1 MVDAMP
7 PQRRRFAV
15 LFVTVFIDQVGFGIL
30 IPFLPLYARMF
41 GASGFEAGL
50 LLAVY
55 SAAQTLVS
63 TWWGRLSD
71 RIGRRPVMV
80 AGAAGACVGFVIL
93 GLAPTLAVVFAGR
106 ALLGS
111 VGVGMAT
118 AQAWVA
124 DTTPPE
130 DRGRVLGMLGAIGGL
145 GFVLGPAI
153 GAVGIL
159 LGGMRLPFFVSAA
172 FAGSNAILAATLLPR
187 AAPVAVQGAARARG
201 GWRLIA
207 PCLVVGF
214 VLTYAFSNM
223 EATFAMFTGAELG
236 LGAAA
241 NSWLFGALGVIAA
254 LTQAVVVGPLARR
267 FDEPRRIALGLV
279 ILAAGAAILPQ
290 ATSVAILLAPVSAM
304 AIGFAIVA
312 PSLTA
317 WVSRRAPSERQG
329 ELLGLAQSA
338 SALARVAGPGIGGL
352 LFDHVGHASPFR
364 IAALVIG
371 GAAVTAFATRSA

>member
-1 MVDAMP
+1 MVNAMP
-7 PQRRRFAV
+7 PQRHRLAV
-15 LFVTVFIDQVGFGIL
+15 LFVTVFMDQVGFGIL
-30 IPFLPLYARMF
+30 IPFLPLYAKTF

-55 SAAQTLVS
+55 SAAQTLMS

-71 RIGRRPVMV
+71 RIGRRPVLV
-80 AGAAGACVGFVIL
+80 ASAAGACVGFVIL

-111 VGVGMAT
+111 VGVALAT

-130 DRGRVLGMLGAIGGL
+130 DRSRVMGLLGAIGGL

-153 GAVGIL
+153 GAIGIL
-159 LGGMRLPFFVSAA
+159 VGGMRLPFFVSAVCA
-172 FAGSNAILAATLLPR
+172 AGNAIFAAALLPSLP
-187 AAPVAVQGAARARG
+187 PVATQVGARARG

-223 EATFAMFTGAELG
+223 EATFAMFTKAELG
-236 LGAAA
+236 LGPAA
-241 NSWLFGALGVIAA
+241 NGWLFGALALVAA
-254 LTQAVVVGPLARR
+254 VTQAVLVGPLARR
-267 FDEPRRIALGLV
+267 LDEPRRIALGLV
-279 ILAAGAAILPQ
+279 ILAIGAAILPQ
-290 ATSVAILLAPVSAM
+290 ATSIAILIAPVAAM

-317 WVSRRAPSERQG
+317 WVSRRSPAERQG

-352 LFDHVGHASPFR
+352 LFDHVGHGSPFR

-371 GAAVTAFATRSA
+371 GAALTAFATRAA